1 MNSEEGIV
9 FSTNECEKSPCLS
22 AAEKMYQ
29 RHLTNVKRYQHKNS
43 ERMKLKAKTY
53 MENLKKDTKKYELFL
68 EKRRNYYLDVIKPRK
83 QKKLEEAH
91 EALSTTLVI

>member
-1 MNSEEGIV
+1 
-9 FSTNECEKSPCLS
+9 
-22 AAEKMYQ
+22 
-29 RHLTNVKRYQHKNS
+29 
-43 ERMKLKAKTY
+43 MKLKAKTY